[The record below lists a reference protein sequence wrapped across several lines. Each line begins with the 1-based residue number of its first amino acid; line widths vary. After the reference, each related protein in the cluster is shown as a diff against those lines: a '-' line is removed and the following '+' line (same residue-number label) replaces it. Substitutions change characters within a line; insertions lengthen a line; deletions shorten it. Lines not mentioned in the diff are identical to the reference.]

1 MIPFSTSHRDTNVD
15 PHAESTTS
23 AFTEVNERLH
33 DFTNDCVFQLILL
46 LENENDFVLFHAEHR
61 EQRSISWLVTANDV
75 SGSGS

>member
-15 PHAESTTS
+15 PHAESATS

-33 DFTNDCVFQLILL
+33 DFTNDCMFQLILL
-46 LENENDFVLFHAEHR
+46 LENDFVLFHAEHR